1 MKTRHK
7 KWRMGLA
14 FLTLTALLYGCSARE
29 TLSSGKNGEK
39 EYQRAE
45 TMVLVTTER
54 LRYEEVYTEKVWN
67 AAVDNRGT
75 TFETVLLSQIHD
87 FLREL
92 KLMSMMAKEEKIT
105 LTSREKEKVKEA
117 AEEYMRAL
125 GEAGAKEFGL
135 TERDMENLYTDYWVS
150 EKLVELLTEGMN
162 LEVSDSE
169 AKVIT
174 VSQIEL
180 SDEEKAR
187 EVLSGLSDEGA
198 DFSSIAKEYSDD
210 PEIKKQIFYGL
221 KGREYEEAAF
231 SLAAGEISGV
241 LEDSGK
247 YYILKCVSDY
257 DESATRTHKEQMIRQ
272 RKNEAFYSTYQA
284 FKEEHALTVDEELWR
299 SLSITGSSRVNADFF
314 DIFEKICEEQES

>member
-198 DFSSIAKEYSDD
+198 DFSSIAKEYSED

-284 FKEEHALTVDEELWR
+284 FKEGHALTVDEELWR
-299 SLSITGSSRVNADFF
+299 SLSITGSFRVNADFF